1 MFLQSF
7 FFKFSKAISISPSWI
22 NLGENWFG
30 YIWRRSNKATLF
42 LISESLM
49 FEVNEAKRLAGCRS
63 DHYIYEGHKL
73 HKKQE
78 MAFQLSNFSHSFL
91 FTAFRIKTDKV
102 LF

>member
-1 MFLQSF
+1 
-7 FFKFSKAISISPSWI
+7 
-22 NLGENWFG
+22 
-30 YIWRRSNKATLF
+30 
-42 LISESLM
+42 M
-49 FEVNEAKRLAGCRS
+49 FEVNEANRLPGCRS

-91 FTAFRIKTDKV
+91 FTAFMIKTDKV